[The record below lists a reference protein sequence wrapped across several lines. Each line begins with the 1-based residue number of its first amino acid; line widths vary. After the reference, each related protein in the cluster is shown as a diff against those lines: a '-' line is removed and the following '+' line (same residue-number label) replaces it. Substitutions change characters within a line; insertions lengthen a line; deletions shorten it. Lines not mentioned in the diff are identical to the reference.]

1 MRLTFAAKSLI
12 LNGANLIQFRLD
24 LLITNLCKLFETRG
38 FSRLELPLIV
48 NGIVRCDLTSAM
60 LTLPAAGV
68 KMVYKH
74 GMVLRD
80 ERRCD
85 LGRFRQ
91 FTQFDFDVLGVCCL
105 LNDIWIICYVYD
117 LVCLLACGSLVKCF
131 LNAKRVLLGLSEVL
145 GVLNCPVKMDG
156 LLRVLDKSAT
166 IRCTDTLSL
175 LSIGKFDVSG
185 DFIPG
190 LGMSFSF
197 VSSKLNEVCVQ
208 SKYLD
213 HSSNF
218 RVNSVFLLLRGSYFG
233 EFGVRELLFYN
244 TELLTCGLLENFVV
258 LKPLLN
264 RGLGYYTGAIFEVI
278 SEVVLASERNTF
290 VKIGSLIGGGRFDF
304 YIGHSFAVG
313 CSLGITR
320 ALTFLSCIKRKF
332 VKTVAHS
339 VCVCVGINDGLG
351 FVQLFSVRKLAK
363 LGFSVKVLYGL
374 NFVTALR
381 LARGGVALFFRASSG
396 WIVKLMFKRV
406 YLQSK
411 VSDPVL
417 WRSLFTDQF
426 WIADDCLFADV
437 YVLLNNVAR
446 CYVKL

>member
-1 MRLTFAAKSLI
+1 M
-12 LNGANLIQFRLD
+12 NGANLIRFRLD
-24 LLITNLCKLFETRG
+24 LFITNLCKLFETRG
-38 FSRLELPLIV
+38 FSHLELPLIV

-60 LTLPAAGV
+60 LALPVAGI

-74 GMVLRD
+74 GVVLRD
-80 ERRCD
+80 ERYCD

-91 FTQFDFDVLGVCCL
+91 FVQFDFDVFGVCCL
-105 LNDIWIICYVYD
+105 LNDLWIICYVYD
-117 LVCLLACGSLVKCF
+117 LMCLLACVRLVKCF

-145 GVLNCPVKMDG
+145 GVLNCPVKMSG

-166 IRCTDTLSL
+166 TRYIDMLSL
-175 LSIGKFDVSG
+175 LSVGKFDVSG

-197 VSSKLNEVCVQ
+197 VSAKLNVVYIR
-208 SKYLD
+208 SKYLN

-233 EFGVRELLFYN
+233 EFGARELLFYN

-278 SEVVLASERNTF
+278 SEVVLASERNAF

-304 YIGHSFAVG
+304 YVGHSFAVG

-320 ALTFLSCIKRKF
+320 ALTFLSCVKRKF
-332 VKTVAHS
+332 VKSVAHS
-339 VCVCVGINDGLG
+339 VCVCVNDGFG
-351 FVQLFSVRKLAK
+351 FVQLIPIRELAK
-363 LGFSVKVLYGL
+363 LGFGVKVLCGL

-381 LARGGVALFFRASSG
+381 LACESVALFFRASSG
-396 WIVKLMFKRV
+396 WVVKLMFKRV

-411 VSDPVL
+411 VSDPAL

-426 WIADDCLFADV
+426 WIADNRLFADV
-437 YVLLNNVAR
+437 NVLLNNVAR
-446 CYVKL
+446 YYVKLQELQMLKH